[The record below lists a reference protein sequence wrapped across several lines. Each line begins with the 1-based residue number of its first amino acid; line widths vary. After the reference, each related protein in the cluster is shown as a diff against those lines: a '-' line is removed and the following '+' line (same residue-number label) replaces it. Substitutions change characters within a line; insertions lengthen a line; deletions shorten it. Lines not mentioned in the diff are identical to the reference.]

1 MGGSLGSSGSGGV
14 SSRSRRHRR
23 GSFSEI
29 NVTPMVDVMLVL
41 LIIFMVTAP
50 MLTAGVQVD
59 LPNTKAQPLQG
70 QDEPLTVSIQADGK
84 IFIQKTPVSLDELGT
99 KLKAIT
105 GEKTDTRIFVRGD
118 KNVDY
123 GRIMHVVG
131 EISAAGLSHVALI
144 TEQSEGSSRKGK

>member
-1 MGGSLGSSGSGGV
+1 MGASLGGGGSGG
-14 SSRSRRHRR
+14 RDSRRYRKQR
-23 GSFSEI
+23 FTEI

-59 LPNTKAQPLQG
+59 LPKAQASPLQG
-70 QDEPLTVSIQADGK
+70 QDEPLTVSVQADGK
-84 IFIQKTPVSLDELGT
+84 VFLQKTPVTVEELGP
-99 KLKAIT
+99 KLKAIA
-105 GEKTDTRIFVRGD
+105 GEKSDTRIFVRGD

-131 EISAAGLSHVALI
+131 EINGAGFTKVALI
-144 TEQSEGSSRKGK
+144 TEQATGTSSRQRE